1 MTADLGPAQSEQT
14 APRIRP
20 EFALRPGRSDARA
33 LLVVWFIR
41 KSAYWLLFGGL
52 IGLAVSHHERSTKVD
67 WTDPGG
73 VVAELLSPGAGI
85 VLSVV
90 ARVGGALAGLA
101 LAYPLTREYKVGLS
115 PRTNFGSGIGKVFDR
130 MHVARAYRTLR
141 WTHHVRQEAM
151 GRLGPNASRRV
162 AKIDPIMDIVTIS
175 FAVLAVVVPVA
186 LSV

>member
-33 LLVVWFIR
+33 LLVVWFVR
-41 KSAYWLLFGGL
+41 KSAYGLLFSGL
-52 IGLAVSHHERSTKVD
+52 IGLSISHLEPDTTVD

-90 ARVGGALAGLA
+90 ARVGGALAGLV
-101 LAYPLTREYKVGLS
+101 LAYPLARDYGVGLS

-130 MHVARAYRTLR
+130 MNVARAYRSLR

-151 GRLGPNASRRV
+151 SRLGPNASRRV
-162 AKIDPIMDIVTIS
+162 AKIDPIMDIANIS
-175 FAVLAVVVPVA
+175 LAVLAVAVPVA
-186 LSV
+186 LSF